1 MTDNTVKTFFQ
12 IGRGSSGIT
21 EELAYNLYG
30 DIPIISATS
39 DKFTVFDHI
48 SYNYAKDKGIILER
62 PAILIVRVG
71 KAGKTQIAKY
81 PKYIVTENV
90 LYLQPKK
97 KYEKDF
103 NLKWVEQYLA
113 KKLERYSRGELKGQ
127 RNINAEIIYRIYFE
141 KIDRCVQDEIATLRN
156 MCEKTKQTIIEAIF
170 QCQSLLR
177 TDNIAQGGEQEIST
191 VFNIRGGNS
200 GLTEEFIYYNL
211 PATEEDKIEILTSA
225 TLERTAMG
233 FISKNAKPN
242 NKKLKI
248 FEGPAIL
255 VARNGYAGT
264 MRYIPRGRFTTND
277 HAYVLTPK
285 KAWKDKIKLKW
296 FISEYQQLF
305 FNLVTSKSDNATFSK
320 EYANRQIIKIP
331 DIDLRNAFVRKI
343 EHIESIITK
352 LENIEKNID
361 ELLEYTIV

>member
-1 MTDNTVKTFFQ
+1 MMISEKMCKIFNFLSETNIVEEDFYNHIGDYPVYSGQTENQGIVGKIDIYNQKLPCVTFTTYGNAGKLFYREGKCT
-12 IGRGSSGIT
+12 IGRNCMG
-21 EELAYNLYG
+21 LR
-30 DIPIISATS
+30 P
-39 DKFTVFDHI
+39 
-48 SYNYAKDKGIILER
+48 KDKHINQINLKWFTFSFQNLFYRLRIGDPLGQKSLNKLLLKR
-62 PAILIVRVG
+62 VLIEIPDITVQE
-71 KAGKTQIAKY
+71 KQ
-81 PKYIVTENV
+81 
-90 LYLQPKK
+90 LK
-97 KYEKDF
+97 KYERLS
-103 NLKWVEQYLA
+103 NLKKYINKVVN
-113 KKLERYSRGELKGQ
+113 ELMQTTNFYKTYPKDSIVA
-127 RNINAEIIYRIYFE
+127 IN
-141 KIDRCVQDEIATLRN
+141 
-156 MCEKTKQTIIEAIF
+156 KTKTF
-170 QCQSLLR
+170 VNF
-177 TDNIAQGGEQEIST
+177 T
-191 VFNIRGGNS
+191 GGNS
-200 GLTEEFIYYNL
+200 GLTEEFIYHNL
-211 PATEEDKIEILTSA
+211 PETEEDKIEILTSA

-264 MRYIPRGRFTTND
+264 MRYIPRDRFTTND

-285 KAWKDKIKLKW
+285 KAWKDKINLKW

-352 LENIEKNID
+352 LENIEKEID